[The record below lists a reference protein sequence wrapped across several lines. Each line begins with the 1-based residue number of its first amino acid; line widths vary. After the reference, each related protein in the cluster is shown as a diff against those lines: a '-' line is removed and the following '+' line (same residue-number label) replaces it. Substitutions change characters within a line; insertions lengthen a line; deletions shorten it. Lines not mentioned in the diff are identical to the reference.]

1 MIEYTARI
9 TSQDTIRVGGRNLIR
24 AGYFNKLWFGSDTAK
39 SLTIDSKE
47 MKITIVAKDK
57 WNSWSWLNN
66 LSAYTTI
73 DLKKE
78 LGEYTLSFS
87 VRGRGTFEFGVIPD
101 YPNKGTSSKVAHTIT
116 DDWQRVSVSFKRSI
130 EANSLFYAQSP
141 NREYGVVGDWVQFA
155 DDWKLER
162 GTIAT
167 DWTPAPEDLD
177 NRISNVSTS
186 LTSLASTLLDPNEG
200 DIPQLFRQQD
210 QLANSVKDKADK
222 LELANSVSSLQGEID
237 KRALGLHLDN
247 AFAYIANI
255 VKEIDSSRSYTI
267 SDSGYISSSVHNSCR
282 NVSKEVTPSSMA
294 CRIPNTQPQIRL
306 TLRSDPDALKRQV
319 DSLTAQLTQLQA
331 TTKITPVLN
340 TDTRKRSGSTTLYP
354 RYGDWLLTSDS
365 ADQYISF
372 SGLRA
377 EIGRSIYIQTRRKA
391 YLSANGHSFYGLPG
405 SSTSVNQWLSNNTTY
420 RFVRASATA
429 WLVTSSSSPYPWT

>member
-306 TLRSDPDALKRQV
+306 TLRSDHDA
-319 DSLTAQLTQLQA
+319 QA
-331 TTKITPVLN
+331 TSRLPHSATHPAPSHYK
-340 TDTRKRSGSTTLYP
+340 DYP
-354 RYGDWLLTSDS
+354 RPQHRHT
-365 ADQYISF
+365 Q
-372 SGLRA
+372 A
-377 EIGRSIYIQTRRKA
+377 E
-391 YLSANGHSFYGLPG
+391 
-405 SSTSVNQWLSNNTTY
+405 W
-420 RFVRASATA
+420 
-429 WLVTSSSSPYPWT
+429 